1 MSLKVLENGSIG
13 NPVILLQNAKYYCGD
28 AAGMPGESNFSDAV
42 LLVSY
47 VGDDVVRSEL
57 V

>member
-47 VGDDVVRSEL
+47 VGNDVVRSEL
-57 V
+57 I